1 MKKLLCLGVLSC
13 LCAAMGLAQTF
24 RGTILG
30 NVTDQTGA
38 AVGGAKVT
46 IRNTETGQTRETV
59 TTDDGS
65 YRAPELSL
73 GTYSVTVEKTG
84 FKASV
89 SKGVKVDVA
98 TESRVDAA
106 LQAGDVATS
115 VEVSGE
121 VQPLVE
127 TTSNTMGGV
136 IDSSI
141 AANLPVNGRDYT
153 KLIYLV
159 PGVAG
164 SPDQITDSPGSYGT
178 FSLNGARGRANNF
191 LLDGTDMNDGYRN
204 DPAINEAGVF
214 GTPAT
219 ILPVEAVAEIRV
231 LSNFEPE
238 FGRSAGGVINI
249 VTKSG
254 TNDWH
259 GTALE
264 FFRNTDLEARNFFNF
279 TPSAQSPFHNNQFGG
294 SAGGPIIKNKTFFFA
309 DYEGQQESGSLN
321 SLSCVPDPSQLAQAT
336 NPVIVNLLKL
346 NPFPTPNLPNA
357 ATDTGCPNGPN
368 VSAANPF
375 YNKLSSGIVKIDH
388 NFNEKNI
395 LTGRY
400 YIGDSTQS
408 FPLALV
414 GGGTLPGYN
423 TFTPTRV
430 QLVSLSHV
438 TVLSPT
444 TVNEVRAGWIRFAEG
459 FYPLDHNFNPN
470 SIGLDNGV
478 TSSLDYG
485 LPNISI
491 SGFAGIGAS
500 SGDSRNRVDSNWHF
514 IDNVSKKIG
523 KHDIKAGYEFRRTTV
538 AQNFDRN
545 FRGKLSFDDVA
556 SFLAGEPSGGSQA
569 SGYTNRNTYENNH
582 GLYVQDAYRIS
593 PKLTLNLGLRWDY
606 YGVIGEKHGLFTNFD
621 IASGTVVPT
630 KQLYRP
636 DYNNFGPRMSLA
648 YDVTGKGKTVL
659 RAGWGVFY
667 DAFSQDL
674 FMGHL
679 PWAPIFNPGPAY
691 SGIGP
696 AAISFAG
703 VAVST
708 LTAGVPI
715 YGSPSPQSDVFGAD
729 RNLRTPYM
737 ENYNFNVQQVLTN
750 HLTLQ
755 VAYIGSAGRK
765 LFRFRDLNQPS
776 QAQITAA
783 DLANGVSSYGVPRQ
797 YSQYYTVLY
806 QEASASSVYNSL
818 QNSLRLQNWHGIQST
833 VNYTWSHSID
843 DASDGE
849 DFTPNQAQPN
859 NSFNNAA
866 DRGNSS
872 FDIRHRFTWNFI
884 YEFPKMGGH
893 YKMLTDGWGI
903 NGVTTLQTG
912 QPFQLN
918 YNFEGDYDGSGNGFG
933 RPDVVG
939 PVRYN
944 QSDPFNFLDLSSF
957 AVPCTLDGQGTS
969 DTNCIAGT
977 RHYGNLGRNSLVG
990 PSFKNF
996 DISIFKRTQISEHM
1010 NLEFRAECYN
1020 LFNHPNFTN
1029 PELPA
1034 FIADPAQNGINAN
1047 GTGAG
1052 FYALSATPDVSIGNP
1067 YLGGGGP
1074 RGIQLGL
1081 KLSF

>member
-1 MKKLLCLGVLSC
+1 M
-13 LCAAMGLAQTF
+13 AQTF

-38 AVGGAKVT
+38 TVGSAKVT
-46 IRNTETGQTRETV
+46 IRNTETGQTRETL
-59 TTDDGS
+59 TTEDGS

-73 GTYSVTVEKTG
+73 GTYTVTVEKTG
-84 FKASV
+84 FKTSV
-89 SKGVKVDVA
+89 TKGIKVDVA

-106 LQAGDVATS
+106 LQAGDVATT
-115 VEVSGE
+115 VEVAGD
-121 VQPLVE
+121 VQQVE
-127 TTSNTMGGV
+127 TTSNTIGGV

-153 KLIYLV
+153 KLIYMV

-164 SPDQITDSPGSYGT
+164 SPDMITDPPGSFGT
-178 FSLNGARGRANNF
+178 FSLNGARGRSNNF

-219 ILPVEAVAEIRV
+219 ILPVESVAEIRV

-238 FGRSAGGVINI
+238 FGRNAGGVINI

-254 TNDWH
+254 SNHWH
-259 GTALE
+259 GTLLE
-264 FFRNTDLEARNFFNF
+264 FFRNTDLNARNFFNF
-279 TPSAQSPFHNNQFGG
+279 EPQAQSPFHNNQFGG
-294 SAGGPIIKNKTFFFA
+294 SLGGPIIKDKTFFFA
-309 DYEGQQESGSLN
+309 NYEGQRETGGLN
-321 SLSCVPDPSQLAQAT
+321 SLSCVPDPSMLSGAT
-336 NPVIVNLLKL
+336 NPVIVNLLKM
-346 NPFPTPNLPNA
+346 NPYPTPNLPNR
-357 ATDTGCPNGPN
+357 ATNNGCPNGPN
-368 VSAANPF
+368 LSANVPF
-375 YNKLSSGIVKIDH
+375 SNRVDSAIFKIDH
-388 NFNEKNI
+388 NFSAKNI

-400 YIGDSTQS
+400 YFGDSTQV

-423 TFTPTRV
+423 TYTPTRV
-430 QLVSLSHV
+430 QLISLSFV
-438 TVLSPT
+438 TVLSAT

-459 FYPLDHNFNPN
+459 FLPQDRAFNPS
-470 SIGLDNGV
+470 SIGLNNGV
-478 TSSLDYG
+478 SSPLDYG
-485 LPNISI
+485 LPVIDI
-491 SGFAGIGAS
+491 SGFAQVGAS
-500 SGDSRNRVDSNWHF
+500 SGDPRNRVDSNWHF
-514 IDNVSKKIG
+514 VDNVSKKWG
-523 KHDIKAGYEFRRTTV
+523 KHDIKFGYEFRRTTV

-545 FRGKLSFDDVA
+545 FRGKLNFPDVA
-556 SFLAGEPSGGSQA
+556 SFLAGTLSGGSQA

-582 GLYVQDAYRIS
+582 GTYIQDAYRIY
-593 PKLTLNLGLRWDY
+593 PKLTLNMGLRWDY
-606 YGVIGEKHGLFTNFD
+606 YGVIGEKHGLFSNFD
-621 IASGTVVPT
+621 FTNGLYQT
-630 KQLYRP
+630 KHLYNP

-648 YDVTGKGKTVL
+648 YDVTGKGKTVV
-659 RAGWGVFY
+659 RAGWGIFY

-679 PWAPIFNPGPAY
+679 PYGPGFDPGAAY

-696 AAISFAG
+696 AAIKFAG

-708 LTAGVPI
+708 LAPGVPI
-715 YGSPSPQSDVFGAD
+715 YGTPNPMGDAFGVD
-729 RNLRTPYM
+729 KNLRTPYM
-737 ENYNFNVQQVLTN
+737 ENYNFNLQQAITN
-750 HLTLQ
+750 HITLQ
-755 VAYIGSAGRK
+755 AAYVGSAGRK

-783 DLANGVSSYGVPRQ
+783 DLANGTQSYGVAR
-797 YSQYYTVLY
+797 SYTSLFYILY
-806 QEASASSVYNSL
+806 QEASASSGYNSA
-818 QNSLRLQNWHGIQST
+818 QTSLRLHNWHGVESAL
-833 VNYTWSHSID
+833 NYTWSHSID

-859 NSFNNAA
+859 NSFNARLE
-866 DRGNSS
+866 RGNSS

-884 YEFPKMGGH
+884 YELPKMDGR
-893 YKMLTDGWGI
+893 YKMITDGWGV
-903 NGVTTLQTG
+903 NGVITLQTG
-912 QPFQLN
+912 QPFHLN

-939 PVRYN
+939 AVHYN
-944 QSDPFNFLDLSSF
+944 QSDPFNFLNLSAF
-957 AVPCTLDGQGTS
+957 AVPCTLNGQGTA

-977 RHYGNLGRNSLVG
+977 RHYGNLGRNSLAG

-996 DISIFKRTQISEHM
+996 DFSIFKRTPITEHV
-1010 NLEFRAECYN
+1010 NLEFRAEIYN

-1029 PELPA
+1029 PELPL
-1034 FIADPAQNGINAN
+1034 FIADAAQNGINSN
-1047 GTGAG
+1047 GTSAG
-1052 FYALSATPDVSIGNP
+1052 SLALTATPDVSVGNP